1 MEQPPGYVAQGES
14 YMVCRLKKA
23 IYGLKQS
30 PRAWFD
36 KFSTVVSAYGL
47 KRTTSDH
54 SVFIR
59 QRQSGTIIL
68 AVYVDDIVV
77 TGSDKDGISDH
88 KVYLNKHF
96 HMKDLGHLRYFL
108 GIEVARSKQGLHLPK
123 EVCVGSS
130 ERNWYAQFK
139 IK

>member
-1 MEQPPGYVAQGES
+1 MEQPPRYVAQGES
-14 YMVCRLKKA
+14 HMVCRLKKA

-54 SVFIR
+54 SVFVR

-68 AVYVDDIVV
+68 ANSY
-77 TGSDKDGISDH
+77 T
-88 KVYLNKHF
+88 
-96 HMKDLGHLRYFL
+96 
-108 GIEVARSKQGLHLPK
+108 
-123 EVCVGSS
+123 
-130 ERNWYAQFK
+130 K
-139 IK
+139 ID